1 MKASL
6 ILILLVVMAT
16 IPPASAEILTV
27 SQAEGDYATIQSALN
42 ASSDGDTIQI
52 DRGVYAETLLIGKS
66 VLLVGAGEDTVIQP
80 LIWIAPTLHI
90 MADNV
95 SIVGIRLV
103 NGSTAIRTMWS
114 ENVSIRNCNFEGNG
128 YGIWLGGGG
137 GNSVVDSTF
146 NGNNIHILLENTV
159 FTTIYQNQLNG
170 GTTGISMV
178 LSGFNNVTEN
188 IMAKLEVGISL
199 ESSGDN
205 LIQGNDFANCS
216 TGVFSVISGG
226 NRFSGNRVKATQLF
240 LDLRLSSQNEIAE
253 NSFEGEGIYAREK
266 TSGNNLYVLA
276 GFNLTGA
283 EFEFSLFEPSVPEEY
298 VRFGDGLNLTIVPDV
313 LTNSGGARLDAV
325 VSWDGIGKMNVS
337 SVGFYSMEGDTLT
350 CISGSEMVG
359 DEIRANASIKDS
371 GFYLLLGKKEGVT
384 PGWPKPT
391 EALIVIIA
399 IFVAVI
405 SVGILLAYLQRKKR
419 NR

>member
-66 VLLVGAGEDTVIQP
+66 VSLVGAGEDTVIQP

-95 SIVGIRLV
+95 SIVGIRLL

-114 ENVSIRNCNFEGNG
+114 ENVSIRNCYFEGNG

-159 FTTIYQNQLNG
+159 FTTIHQNQLNE
-170 GTTGISMV
+170 GTTGISMI
-178 LSGFNNVTEN
+178 LSGFTNITEN
-188 IMAKLEVGISL
+188 VIEKLEVGISL

-226 NRFSGNRVKATQLF
+226 NRFSSNRAKATQLF

-253 NSFEGEGIYAREK
+253 NSFEGEEGIYAREK
-266 TSGNNLYVLA
+266 TSDNNVYLLDR
-276 GFNLTGA
+276 FNLTGA

-298 VRFGDGLNLTIVPDV
+298 VCLGDGLNLTIVPDV
-313 LTNSGGARLDAV
+313 LTNSGEARLDAV
-325 VSWDGIGKMNVS
+325 VSRDEIGKMNVS

-384 PGWPKPT
+384 PGWLLPT

-399 IFVAVI
+399 VFVAVI
-405 SVGILLAYLQRKKR
+405 SVGVLLAYLQRKKSD
-419 NR
+419 